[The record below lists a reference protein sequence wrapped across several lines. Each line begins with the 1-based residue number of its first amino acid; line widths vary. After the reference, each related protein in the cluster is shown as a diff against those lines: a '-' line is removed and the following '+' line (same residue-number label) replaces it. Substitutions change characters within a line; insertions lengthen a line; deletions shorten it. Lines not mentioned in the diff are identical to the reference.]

1 MCQDYLLD
9 AYLPEIYALIGSL
22 VITIINNIVKKLLIK
37 LGNFSRY
44 KTLSHESSSLM
55 ATIFIAQIIN
65 TAIIPILV
73 TYRYKDYIPTAMFSK
88 ILYLKFVDTK
98 EENYTDDL
106 NRQWYLQVGLKYMMA
121 FLIMIFNPYL
131 INFFLTN
138 PFSICWRKWRFKK
151 AVIHKEAK
159 KYSHGP
165 TFQLTQKYANALSLI
180 FITMTFGS
188 GIPILYLVSCII
200 FTITFLYQK
209 YNLLRISSKPPQLDD
224 QLNTQF
230 IGLLPYAVF
239 THLIFAILM
248 FSSPA
253 IFPHIYVNEK
263 PTDGIVKKLLRRLD
277 HPNSLEYKYLLWLLV
292 IIFLFFKVFLIIIGW
307 FLQTFCSCFNKCF
320 GNDLPDFAEG
330 QGSYTKEIQTIKN
343 SGLET
348 YDITANEKYK
358 ELVQALIKFVD
369 ENKNEDEYYNNTQDD
384 F

>member
-1 MCQDYLLD
+1 LRKTVVYIVLAFVIALSLITLIVGNALSQSLPDVCEKTSYQRYELYEVKSKHDVRVTECFCKAMGPYAVIPDDPELYVMCQDYLLD

-165 TFQLTQKYANALSLI
+165 TFQLT
-180 FITMTFGS
+180 
-188 GIPILYLVSCII
+188 
-200 FTITFLYQK
+200 
-209 YNLLRISSKPPQLDD
+209 
-224 QLNTQF
+224 
-230 IGLLPYAVF
+230 
-239 THLIFAILM
+239 
-248 FSSPA
+248 
-253 IFPHIYVNEK
+253 
-263 PTDGIVKKLLRRLD
+263 
-277 HPNSLEYKYLLWLLV
+277 
-292 IIFLFFKVFLIIIGW
+292 
-307 FLQTFCSCFNKCF
+307 
-320 GNDLPDFAEG
+320 
-330 QGSYTKEIQTIKN
+330 
-343 SGLET
+343 
-348 YDITANEKYK
+348 
-358 ELVQALIKFVD
+358 
-369 ENKNEDEYYNNTQDD
+369 
-384 F
+384 